1 MFRVHITTGES
12 YLPATGG
19 PTVIGIDMSPSRNPI
34 AWETSW
40 APTNAKAMGAM
51 MEMKHPSKRPMMRQT
66 AIRAPKNLHRGI
78 IMDIR
83 PMKKND
89 ST

>member
-1 MFRVHITTGES
+1 M
-12 YLPATGG
+12 GG
-19 PTVIGIDMSPSRNPI
+19 PTVMGIDMNPSRNPI

-40 APTNAKAMGAM
+40 APTNSKAMGAI

-66 AIRAPKNLHRGI
+66 AMRPPKTLHRGI

-83 PMKKND
+83 PMKRKD
-89 ST
+89 RTWR